1 MEVFLP
7 ERQILLELAT
17 GPIVQMD
24 GSPLDGVVLEMKFP
38 LLALILELPYTLGLR
53 QVLFKIDSINKI

>member
-1 MEVFLP
+1 MAQEVEVFLL

-24 GSPLDGVVLEMKFP
+24 GSPLDGVVLEVKF
-38 LLALILELPYTLGLR
+38 LLLVLILELPYALGL
-53 QVLFKIDSINKI
+53 